1 MITLITGA
9 PGAGKSLLCVQS
21 FIKAAAESG
30 RPVYVDGV
38 PDLVFSHETLP
49 SIDAWTKRV
58 PDASRQSGEKLL
70 FDFPDGA
77 LIVVD
82 EAQSIFRQRPVGA
95 KVPDAVA
102 AFETHR
108 HQGLDFILMTQGPG
122 LIDPNIRKLVGR
134 HIHLRDLGI
143 LGRRMYEWPECAN
156 PEQFRQAPVQGRFKP
171 DPKAFRW
178 YKSASV
184 HVKPKRG
191 VPKGVALLALAVPVL
206 IGLAWMGYS
215 SVSGKVEAA
224 KAPAAVKAAAV
235 PGQIGAAVE
244 PGLLARM
251 EADKLLVEFVPRVRA
266 RPETAPAFD
275 QVRQVKVMPVV
286 VGCMAVRDRCK
297 CFTQQGTDAGLSV
310 GECRAWLDRPPFNPY
325 QNAQE
330 FEHQPKEVIAE
341 KPKAADSDRLSNRPA
356 L

>member
-21 FIKAAAESG
+21 FIKAASESG
-30 RPVYVDGV
+30 RAVYVDGV

-82 EAQSIFRQRPVGA
+82 EAQSIFRPRPVGA
-95 KVPDAVA
+95 RVPDAVA

-108 HQGLDFILMTQGPG
+108 HQGLDFILMSQGPG

-171 DPKAFRW
+171 DSKAFQW

-215 SVSGKVEAA
+215 SVTGKVEAA
-224 KAPAAVKAAAV
+224 KSPALVKERIVVGAPAD
-235 PGQIGAAVE
+235 
-244 PGLLARM
+244 PGLLARY
-251 EADKLLVEFVPRVRA
+251 EADKMLVEFVPRVRG

-275 QVRQVKVMPVV
+275 QARQVKVMPVV
-286 VGCMAVRDRCK
+286 VGCMAVAERCK
-297 CFTQQGTDAGLSV
+297 CFTQQGTDAGLSG
-310 GECRAWLDRPPFNPY
+310 GECRAWLERPPFNPY
-325 QNAQE
+325 QIAPE
-330 FEHQPKEVIAE
+330 FPDRPAEVKVDNPAVG
-341 KPKAADSDRLSNRPA
+341 DSDKLSNRPA